1 MMSDFEFS
9 CPACGSSLVALS
21 SDLFYC
27 PKDRTRFQK
36 ENGIWRFL
44 TPDRELV
51 FRQFIQDYETI
62 RCEEGRGSEDPEYY
76 RSLPFKD
83 KTGLHSRAWK
93 IRAISYRYFERC
105 ALVPLE
111 KKFHRS
117 LKILDLGAGN
127 GWLSSRLA
135 GRGHQVAAVDL
146 LVNKSDGLGA
156 WKNYQGAFTPVQAEY
171 DCLPFRENQMD
182 LAVFNASFHYS
193 LDYEV
198 TLKEVLRVLRL
209 GSPVVILDT
218 PVYHNSQSGKRMV
231 IEREADFYRRY
242 GFASNALPSEN
253 FLTYQRLEKLAE
265 RLFIHWDYHFPFYGF
280 SWVVRPL
287 WARLR
292 GYREPAR
299 FVLLLGVVSGFGV
312 YG

>member
-1 MMSDFEFS
+1 MMPDFEFS
-9 CPACGSSLVALS
+9 CPACGFSLVAVS

-27 PKDRTRFQK
+27 PKDRTQYQK

-44 TPDRELV
+44 SPDRYPV
-51 FRQFIQDYETI
+51 FRQFIQEYETI
-62 RCEEGRGSEDPEYY
+62 RREEGRGSQDPEYY

-111 KKFHRS
+111 KKLCRR

-127 GWLSSRLA
+127 GWLSNLLA
-135 GRGHQVAAVDL
+135 GRGHQVAAVDI
-146 LVNKSDGLGA
+146 LVNAADGLGA
-156 WKNYQGAFTPVQAEY
+156 WKNYQSAFTPVQAEY

-198 TLKEVLRVLRL
+198 TLREILRVLKL
-209 GSPVVILDT
+209 GSPVVILDS
-218 PVYHNSQSGKRMV
+218 PVYHHSQSGEQMV

-253 FLTYQRLEKLAE
+253 FLTYHRLERLAE
-265 RLFIHWDYHFPFYGF
+265 RLFVCWEYHFPFYGL
-280 SWVVRPL
+280 SRAIRPL

-292 GYREPAR
+292 GHREPAR
-299 FVLLLGVVSGFGV
+299 FVLLAGVVSGFGV
-312 YG
+312 CG